1 MITSRKSRKTGN
13 TVLMFDFQPEKT
25 VYQAVIEL
33 TIDGKSKIIPFRC
46 TGRDCQRF
54 MKDIELESAS
64 SPVTI
69 SYILT
74 TTLTGKTERF
84 KDSETNLKIISE
96 TESSVTLIPE
106 RERGSKTLLIRSK
119 KFPFRK
125 TSKMSPEDED
135 RLVKEYEQIILS
147 NPELMQAIEFIAQGS
162 SDNEE
167 VAGNS
172 DDLDVLNLARQIDD
186 NASDEEI
193 SKKLFNLVFN
203 EKSEEEKISECLEK
217 IEELASE
224 CISDSANIEKH
235 FEKFKKYIFNNTNLL
250 GKMSP
255 ENYSYVRKLIRTV
268 KSLMSACKKITSKK
282 SRSEALRKFCDKT
295 ELDDNVQ
302 SIQNITK
309 KMSEKSSKNFSNNS
323 VNTEKVSEK
332 SLNNSE
338 KSLNNLKNSE
348 KVEKVS
354 ENSET
359 NSDISENVLNNS
371 ETSLQNSEKSS
382 NSGKSLNNSVNSEE
396 VEKVSENLSN
406 NSETNFKTNSEINS
420 FNYVQGISTNLSE
433 NIAGFT

>member
-46 TGRDCQRF
+46 TGRDGQRF
-54 MKDIELESAS
+54 MKDIELERPAS
-64 SPVTI
+64 SVTL

-74 TTLTGKTERF
+74 TTLTGKTERY

-96 TESSVTLIPE
+96 TDDSITLIPE
-106 RERGSKTLLIRSK
+106 REKGVKVQYFKHLKNTIRK
-119 KFPFRK
+119 P
-125 TSKMSPEDED
+125 KMSPEEEEK
-135 RLVKEYEQIILS
+135 LVKEYEQIILS
-147 NPELMQAIEFIAQGS
+147 NPELMKAIEFIAQGS

-217 IEELASE
+217 IEELGSE

-282 SRSEALRKFCDKT
+282 SRSEALHKFCDKT

-309 KMSEKSSKNFSNNS
+309 KISEKSSKNFSNNS

-332 SLNNSE
+332 SLNDSE
-338 KSLNNLKNSE
+338 KSLNNLQNSGE
-348 KVEKVS
+348 VEKVS

-359 NSDISENVLNNS
+359 NSNNS
-371 ETSLQNSEKSS
+371 E
-382 NSGKSLNNSVNSEE
+382 KSLNNSVNSE
-396 VEKVSENLSN
+396 
-406 NSETNFKTNSEINS
+406 TNFKTKSEINS

>member
-1 MITSRKSRKTGN
+1 MITSRRSRKTGN

-46 TGRDCQRF
+46 TGRDGQRF
-54 MKDIELESAS
+54 MKDIELECAS
-64 SPVTI
+64 SPVTL
-69 SYILT
+69 SYIVT
-74 TTLTGKTERF
+74 TTLTGKTEKF
-84 KDSETNLKIISE
+84 KDSETNLKVISE
-96 TESSVTLIPE
+96 TDDSVTLIPE
-106 RERGSKTLLIRSK
+106 REKGVKAQYFKRLKNT
-119 KFPFRK
+119 PRK
-125 TSKMSPEDED
+125 TSKMTPEEEEK
-135 RLVKEYEQIILS
+135 LVKEYEQIILN
-147 NPELMQAIEFIAQGS
+147 NPELMQAIEFISQGS

-167 VAGNS
+167 VPENS
-172 DDLDVLNLARQIDD
+172 EDLDVLNLARQIDD

-193 SKKLFNLVFN
+193 SKKLYDLVFN
-203 EKSEEEKISECLEK
+203 EKSEEEKVSECLEK
-217 IEELASE
+217 IEELGSE

-309 KMSEKSSKNFSNNS
+309 K
-323 VNTEKVSEK
+323 
-332 SLNNSE
+332 
-338 KSLNNLKNSE
+338 
-348 KVEKVS
+348 
-354 ENSET
+354 
-359 NSDISENVLNNS
+359 ISE
-371 ETSLQNSEKSS
+371 
-382 NSGKSLNNSVNSEE
+382 KSLNNSVNSDN
-396 VEKVSENLSN
+396 SENILNNSEINSN
-406 NSETNFKTNSEINS
+406 NSETCLKNSETCLKNSENILNNSENILNNSEKSLENSEKSLENSETNS

-433 NIAGFT
+433 NITGFT

>member
-33 TIDGKSKIIPFRC
+33 TIDGKSQIIPFRC
-46 TGRDCQRF
+46 TGRDGQRF

-64 SPVTI
+64 SPVTL

-74 TTLTGKTERF
+74 TTLTGKTEKF
-84 KDSETNLKIISE
+84 KDSETNLRVISE
-96 TESSVTLIPE
+96 TDDSVTLFPE
-106 RERGSKTLLIRSK
+106 REKGSKPLLRRSK

-125 TSKMSPEDED
+125 TSKMTPEDEEK
-135 RLVKEYEQIILS
+135 LVKEYEQIILN

-193 SKKLFNLVFN
+193 SKKLYNLVFN
-203 EKSEEEKISECLEK
+203 EKSEEDKITECLEK
-217 IEELASE
+217 IEELGSE

-309 KMSEKSSKNFSNNS
+309 K
-323 VNTEKVSEK
+323 
-332 SLNNSE
+332 
-338 KSLNNLKNSE
+338 
-348 KVEKVS
+348 
-354 ENSET
+354 
-359 NSDISENVLNNS
+359 ISA
-371 ETSLQNSEKSS
+371 
-382 NSGKSLNNSVNSEE
+382 NSEE
-396 VEKVSENLSN
+396 CSNTSGKVEKVSENLSN
-406 NSETNFKTNSEINS
+406 NSETNSNNLENILNNSETNSKNSVNSEIN
-420 FNYVQGISTNLSE
+420 FKKNYGNSEKVPENDVNYAYDISTNLSE
-433 NIAGFT
+433 NITGFT

>member
-13 TVLMFDFQPEKT
+13 TVLMFDFLPEKT

-33 TIDGKSKIIPFRC
+33 IIDGKSKIIPFRC
-46 TGRDCQRF
+46 TGRDGQRF

-74 TTLTGKTERF
+74 TTLTGKTEKF

-96 TESSVTLIPE
+96 TDDSVTLFPK
-106 RERGSKTLLIRSK
+106 REKGVKVQYFKHLKNT
-119 KFPFRK
+119 PRK
-125 TSKMSPEDED
+125 TSKMTPEEEEK
-135 RLVKEYEQIILS
+135 LVKEYEQIILN

-162 SDNEE
+162 SENEE
-167 VAGNS
+167 VDNNS
-172 DDLDVLNLARQIDD
+172 EDLDVLNLARQIDD

-203 EKSEEEKISECLEK
+203 EKSEEEKIAECLEK
-217 IEELASE
+217 IEELGSE

-255 ENYSYVRKLIRTV
+255 EDYSYVRKLIRTV

-295 ELDDNVQ
+295 ELDDNTQ

-309 KMSEKSSKNFSNNS
+309 KI
-323 VNTEKVSEK
+323 SEK

-338 KSLNNLKNSE
+338 TSLKNSE

-354 ENSET
+354 EN
-359 NSDISENVLNNS
+359 ISNNS
-371 ETSLQNSEKSS
+371 ETSLKNSEK
-382 NSGKSLNNSVNSEE
+382 
-396 VEKVSENLSN
+396 VEKDSE
-406 NSETNFKTNSEINS
+406 K
-420 FNYVQGISTNLSE
+420 
-433 NIAGFT
+433 

>member
-46 TGRDCQRF
+46 TGRDGQRF
-54 MKDIELESAS
+54 MKDIELERPAS
-64 SPVTI
+64 SVTL

-74 TTLTGKTERF
+74 TTLTGKTEKF
-84 KDSETNLKIISE
+84 KDSETNLKVISE
-96 TESSVTLIPE
+96 TDNSVTLIPE
-106 RERGSKTLLIRSK
+106 RERGSKTLLRRSK

-125 TSKMSPEDED
+125 TSKMSPEDEEK
-135 RLVKEYEQIILS
+135 LVKEYEQIILS

-162 SDNEE
+162 SDSEE

-193 SKKLFNLVFN
+193 SKKLYNLVFN

-282 SRSEALRKFCDKT
+282 SRSEALHKFCDKT

-302 SIQNITK
+302 SIQGITK
-309 KMSEKSSKNFSNNS
+309 KISEKSSNFETSLKNSEKCLNNS
-323 VNTEKVSEK
+323 IKSETNSENSEKNLQNSEK

-338 KSLNNLKNSE
+338 L
-348 KVEKVS
+348 
-354 ENSET
+354 
-359 NSDISENVLNNS
+359 
-371 ETSLQNSEKSS
+371 
-382 NSGKSLNNSVNSEE
+382 
-396 VEKVSENLSN
+396 
-406 NSETNFKTNSEINS
+406 NFKTNSEINS

-433 NIAGFT
+433 NITGFT

>member
-13 TVLMFDFQPEKT
+13 TVLMFDFLPEKT

-46 TGRDCQRF
+46 TGRDGQRF
-54 MKDIELESAS
+54 MKDIELERPAS
-64 SPVTI
+64 SVTI
-69 SYILT
+69 SYIVT
-74 TTLTGKTERF
+74 TTLTGKTEKF
-84 KDSETNLKIISE
+84 KDSETNLKVISE
-96 TESSVTLIPE
+96 TDDSVTLIPE
-106 RERGSKTLLIRSK
+106 REKGVKVQYFKRLKNT
-119 KFPFRK
+119 PRK
-125 TSKMSPEDED
+125 PKMSSEEEEK
-135 RLVKEYEQIILS
+135 LVKEYEQIILS

-167 VAGNS
+167 VPEDS
-172 DDLDVLNLARQIDD
+172 EDLDVLNLARQIDD

-217 IEELASE
+217 IEELGSE

-255 ENYSYVRKLIRTV
+255 ENYAYVRKLIRTV

-282 SRSEALRKFCDKT
+282 SRSEALHKFCDKT

-309 KMSEKSSKNFSNNS
+309 KISEKSSNNS
-323 VNTEKVSEK
+323 VNSENI
-332 SLNNSE
+332 SNNSE
-338 KSLNNLKNSE
+338 TNSNNSE

-354 ENSET
+354 EN
-359 NSDISENVLNNS
+359 ISNNS
-371 ETSLQNSEKSS
+371 EKNLQNSEKS
-382 NSGKSLNNSVNSEE
+382 LNNSE
-396 VEKVSENLSN
+396 L
-406 NSETNFKTNSEINS
+406 NFKTNSELNS
-420 FNYVQGISTNLSE
+420 FNYVQDISTNLSE
-433 NIAGFT
+433 NITGFT

>member
-46 TGRDCQRF
+46 TGRDGQRF

-64 SPVTI
+64 SPVTL

-74 TTLTGKTERF
+74 TTLTGKTEKF
-84 KDSETNLKIISE
+84 KDSETNLKVISE
-96 TESSVTLIPE
+96 TDDSITLFPK

-125 TSKMSPEDED
+125 TSKMSSEEEEK
-135 RLVKEYEQIILS
+135 LVKEYEQIILS

-217 IEELASE
+217 IEELGSE

-282 SRSEALRKFCDKT
+282 SRSEALHKFCDKT

-302 SIQNITK
+302 SIQGITK
-309 KMSEKSSKNFSNNS
+309 KIS
-323 VNTEKVSEK
+323 VK
-332 SLNNSE
+332 
-338 KSLNNLKNSE
+338 
-348 KVEKVS
+348 
-354 ENSET
+354 
-359 NSDISENVLNNS
+359 
-371 ETSLQNSEKSS
+371 SEKSS
-382 NSGKSLNNSVNSEE
+382 NSEK

-406 NSETNFKTNSEINS
+406 NSETNSNDSENISNNSVNSEKGLNNSEKVGKVSENSEIDS
-420 FNYVQGISTNLSE
+420 FNYAQGISANLSE
-433 NIAGFT
+433 NITGFT

>member
-1 MITSRKSRKTGN
+1 MITSRRSRKTGN

-46 TGRDCQRF
+46 TGRDGQRF
-54 MKDIELESAS
+54 MKDIELECAS
-64 SPVTI
+64 SPVTL
-69 SYILT
+69 SYIVT
-74 TTLTGKTERF
+74 TTLTGKTEKF
-84 KDSETNLKIISE
+84 KDSETNLKVISE
-96 TESSVTLIPE
+96 TDDSVTLIPE
-106 RERGSKTLLIRSK
+106 REKGVKAQYFKRLKNT
-119 KFPFRK
+119 PRK
-125 TSKMSPEDED
+125 TSKMSPEEEEK
-135 RLVKEYEQIILS
+135 LVKEYEQIILN

-167 VAGNS
+167 VPEDS
-172 DDLDVLNLARQIDD
+172 EDLDVLNLARQIDD

-193 SKKLFNLVFN
+193 SKKLYDLVFN
-203 EKSEEEKISECLEK
+203 EKSEEEKVSECLEK
-217 IEELASE
+217 IEELGSE

-309 KMSEKSSKNFSNNS
+309 K
-323 VNTEKVSEK
+323 
-332 SLNNSE
+332 
-338 KSLNNLKNSE
+338 
-348 KVEKVS
+348 
-354 ENSET
+354 
-359 NSDISENVLNNS
+359 ISE
-371 ETSLQNSEKSS
+371 
-382 NSGKSLNNSVNSEE
+382 KSLNNSVNSDN
-396 VEKVSENLSN
+396 SEINSNNSEINSNNSEINSN
-406 NSETNFKTNSEINS
+406 NSETCLKNSENILNNSENILNNSENILNNSETNS

-433 NIAGFT
+433 NITGFT

>member
-46 TGRDCQRF
+46 TGRDGQRF
-54 MKDIELESAS
+54 MKDIELECAS
-64 SPVTI
+64 SPVTL

-74 TTLTGKTERF
+74 TTLTGKTTKV
-84 KDSETNLKIISE
+84 KDSETNLKVISE
-96 TESSVTLIPE
+96 TDNSVTLIPE
-106 RERGSKTLLIRSK
+106 REKGSKPLLRRSK
-119 KFPFRK
+119 KFPFKK
-125 TSKMSPEDED
+125 TSKMSSEEEEK
-135 RLVKEYEQIILS
+135 LVKEYEQIILN

-167 VAGNS
+167 VPEDS
-172 DDLDVLNLARQIDD
+172 EDLDVLNLARQIDD

-193 SKKLFNLVFN
+193 SKKLYNLVFN
-203 EKSEEEKISECLEK
+203 EKSEEEKIAECLEK
-217 IEELASE
+217 IEELGSE

-268 KSLMSACKKITSKK
+268 KSLMSACKKITNKK

-295 ELDDNVQ
+295 ELDDNTQ
-302 SIQNITK
+302 SIQNIAK
-309 KMSEKSSKNFSNNS
+309 KNSEKSLNNSVNSDNSETSLKNSGKVEKVSEKSSNNSETNSNN
-323 VNTEKVSEK
+323 SEK

-338 KSLNNLKNSE
+338 
-348 KVEKVS
+348 
-354 ENSET
+354 T
-359 NSDISENVLNNS
+359 
-371 ETSLQNSEKSS
+371 
-382 NSGKSLNNSVNSEE
+382 
-396 VEKVSENLSN
+396 
-406 NSETNFKTNSEINS
+406 NS
-420 FNYVQGISTNLSE
+420 FNYIQGISTNLSE
-433 NIAGFT
+433 NITGFT

>member
-46 TGRDCQRF
+46 TGRDGQRF
-54 MKDIELESAS
+54 MKDIELERPAS
-64 SPVTI
+64 SVTL

-74 TTLTGKTERF
+74 TTLTGKTEKF

-96 TESSVTLIPE
+96 TDDSVTLIPE
-106 RERGSKTLLIRSK
+106 RERGSKTLLRRSK

-125 TSKMSPEDED
+125 TSKMSPEDEEK
-135 RLVKEYEQIILS
+135 LVKEYEQIILS

-167 VAGNS
+167 VDGNS

-203 EKSEEEKISECLEK
+203 EKSEEEKIAECLEK
-217 IEELASE
+217 IEELGSE

-282 SRSEALRKFCDKT
+282 SRSEALHKFCDKT

-309 KMSEKSSKNFSNNS
+309 KISEKSSKNFSNNS

-338 KSLNNLKNSE
+338 KSLNNLQNSGKVEKDSENSETNSNNSE
-348 KVEKVS
+348 KSLKNSEKVS
-354 ENSET
+354 ENSEI
-359 NSDISENVLNNS
+359 D
-371 ETSLQNSEKSS
+371 
-382 NSGKSLNNSVNSEE
+382 
-396 VEKVSENLSN
+396 
-406 NSETNFKTNSEINS
+406 S

>member
-46 TGRDCQRF
+46 TGCDGQRF

-69 SYILT
+69 SYIVT
-74 TTLTGKTERF
+74 TTLTGKTEKY
-84 KDSETNLKIISE
+84 KDSETNLKVISE
-96 TESSVTLIPE
+96 TDDSITLNPE
-106 RERGSKTLLIRSK
+106 REKGVKVQYFKRLKNT
-119 KFPFRK
+119 PRK
-125 TSKMSPEDED
+125 TSKMSPEEEEK
-135 RLVKEYEQIILS
+135 LVKEYEQIILNS
-147 NPELMQAIEFIAQGS
+147 PELMQAIEFIAQGS

-167 VAGNS
+167 VTGDS
-172 DDLDVLNLARQIDD
+172 DTLDPLNLARQIDD

-193 SKKLFNLVFN
+193 TKKLFNLVFN
-203 EKSEEEKISECLEK
+203 EKSEEEKIAECLEK

-250 GKMSP
+250 GKMSS
-255 ENYSYVRKLIRTV
+255 ENYDYVRKLIRTV

-282 SRSEALRKFCDKT
+282 SRSEGLHKYCDKT
-295 ELDDNVQ
+295 ELDDDVQ
-302 SIQNITK
+302 SLQNITK
-309 KMSEKSSKNFSNNS
+309 KISEKTENSEKNLQN
-323 VNTEKVSEK
+323 SEK
-332 SLNNSE
+332 SLNNSVNSE
-338 KSLNNLKNSE
+338 TSLQNSERSLNNSEKHLNNSE

-354 ENSET
+354 ENF
-359 NSDISENVLNNS
+359 
-371 ETSLQNSEKSS
+371 
-382 NSGKSLNNSVNSEE
+382 
-396 VEKVSENLSN
+396 SN
-406 NSETNFKTNSEINS
+406 NSEKHSNNSEIDS

-433 NIAGFT
+433 NITGFT

>member
-46 TGRDCQRF
+46 TGRDGQRF
-54 MKDIELESAS
+54 MKDIELERPAS
-64 SPVTI
+64 SVTL

-96 TESSVTLIPE
+96 TDDSVTLIPE
-106 RERGSKTLLIRSK
+106 REKGSKTLLRRSK

-125 TSKMSPEDED
+125 TSKMSPEEED

-167 VAGNS
+167 VDGNS

-203 EKSEEEKISECLEK
+203 EKSEEEKIAECLEK
-217 IEELASE
+217 IEELGSE

-282 SRSEALRKFCDKT
+282 SRSEALHKLCDKT

-302 SIQNITK
+302 NITK
-309 KMSEKSSKNFSNNS
+309 KISEKSSKNFSNNS

-338 KSLNNLKNSE
+338 KSLNNLQNSE
-348 KVEKVS
+348 KS
-354 ENSET
+354 LNNSET
-359 NSDISENVLNNS
+359 NSNISE
-371 ETSLQNSEKSS
+371 KC
-382 NSGKSLNNSVNSEE
+382 LNNSV
-396 VEKVSENLSN
+396 

-433 NIAGFT
+433 NITGFT

>member
-1 MITSRKSRKTGN
+1 MITSRRSRKTGN
-13 TVLMFDFQPEKT
+13 TVLMFDFQPDKT

-46 TGRDCQRF
+46 TGRDGQRF

-64 SPVTI
+64 GPVTL

-74 TTLTGKTERF
+74 TTLTGKTEKF
-84 KDSETNLKIISE
+84 KDSETNLKVISE
-96 TESSVTLIPE
+96 TDDSVTLIPE
-106 RERGSKTLLIRSK
+106 REKGSKPLLRRSK

-125 TSKMSPEDED
+125 TSKMSPEEEEK
-135 RLVKEYEQIILS
+135 LVKEYEQIILN

-167 VAGNS
+167 VPENS
-172 DDLDVLNLARQIDD
+172 EDLDVLNLARQIDD

-193 SKKLFNLVFN
+193 SKKLYNLVFN

-282 SRSEALRKFCDKT
+282 SRSEALHKFCDKT

-309 KMSEKSSKNFSNNS
+309 KISEKSSNNS
-323 VNTEKVSEK
+323 ENLS
-332 SLNNSE
+332 NNSE
-338 KSLNNLKNSE
+338 KSLNNLQNSG

-354 ENSET
+354 EFSET
-359 NSDISENVLNNS
+359 NSDNSDNS
-371 ETSLQNSEKSS
+371 EKNLQNSE
-382 NSGKSLNNSVNSEE
+382 EI
-396 VEKVSENLSN
+396 EKVPENDV
-406 NSETNFKTNSEINS
+406 
-420 FNYVQGISTNLSE
+420 NYVYDISTNLSE
-433 NIAGFT
+433 NITGFT

>member
-1 MITSRKSRKTGN
+1 MITSRRSRKTGN

-46 TGRDCQRF
+46 TGRDGQRF

-64 SPVTI
+64 SPVTL

-74 TTLTGKTERF
+74 TTLTGKTEKF

-96 TESSVTLIPE
+96 TDDSVTLIPE
-106 RERGSKTLLIRSK
+106 RERGSKPLLMRSK
-119 KFPFRK
+119 RFPLSRK
-125 TSKMSPEDED
+125 TSKMSSEEEEK
-135 RLVKEYEQIILS
+135 LVKEYEQIILN

-167 VAGNS
+167 VPENS
-172 DDLDVLNLARQIDD
+172 EDLDVLNLARQIDD

-193 SKKLFNLVFN
+193 SKKLYNLVFN
-203 EKSEEEKISECLEK
+203 EKSEEEKIAECLEK
-217 IEELASE
+217 IEELGSE

-282 SRSEALRKFCDKT
+282 SRSEALHKFCDKT

-309 KMSEKSSKNFSNNS
+309 KI
-323 VNTEKVSEK
+323 SEK

-338 KSLNNLKNSE
+338 TSLKNSE

-354 ENSET
+354 ENLSNNSEISS
-359 NSDISENVLNNS
+359 NNSENILNNS
-371 ETSLQNSEKSS
+371 ET
-382 NSGKSLNNSVNSEE
+382 
-396 VEKVSENLSN
+396 
-406 NSETNFKTNSEINS
+406 NS

-433 NIAGFT
+433 NITGFT

>member
-33 TIDGKSKIIPFRC
+33 TIDGKSQIIPFRC
-46 TGRDCQRF
+46 TGRDGQRF
-54 MKDIELESAS
+54 MKDIELERPAS
-64 SPVTI
+64 SVTI
-69 SYILT
+69 SHILT
-74 TTLTGKTERF
+74 TTLTGKTEKF

-96 TESSVTLIPE
+96 TDDSITLIPE
-106 RERGSKTLLIRSK
+106 RERGSKTLLRRSK

-125 TSKMSPEDED
+125 TSKMSPEDEEK
-135 RLVKEYEQIILS
+135 LVKEYEQIILS

-167 VAGNS
+167 VDSNS

-193 SKKLFNLVFN
+193 SKKLFNLAFN
-203 EKSEEEKISECLEK
+203 EKSEEEKIAECLEK
-217 IEELASE
+217 IEELGSE

-282 SRSEALRKFCDKT
+282 SRSEALHKLCDKT

-309 KMSEKSSKNFSNNS
+309 KISEKSSKNFSNNS
-323 VNTEKVSEK
+323 VNIEKVSEK
-332 SLNNSE
+332 SL
-338 KSLNNLKNSE
+338 KNSE
-348 KVEKVS
+348 TSLQNSGEVEKVS

-359 NSDISENVLNNS
+359 NSNNS
-371 ETSLQNSEKSS
+371 E
-382 NSGKSLNNSVNSEE
+382 KSLNNSVNA
-396 VEKVSENLSN
+396 
-406 NSETNFKTNSEINS
+406 ETNFKTNSEINS

-433 NIAGFT
+433 NITGFT

>member
-33 TIDGKSKIIPFRC
+33 TIDGKSQIIPFRC
-46 TGRDCQRF
+46 TGRDGQRF
-54 MKDIELESAS
+54 MKDIELERPTS
-64 SPVTI
+64 SVTI

-74 TTLTGKTERF
+74 TTLTGKTEKY

-96 TESSVTLIPE
+96 TDNSVTLIPE
-106 RERGSKTLLIRSK
+106 RERGSKTLLRRSK

-125 TSKMSPEDED
+125 TSKMSPEEED

-217 IEELASE
+217 IEELGSE

-282 SRSEALRKFCDKT
+282 SRSEALHKFCDKT

-309 KMSEKSSKNFSNNS
+309 KISEKSSKNFSNNS
-323 VNTEKVSEK
+323 VNTD
-332 SLNNSE
+332 NSE
-338 KSLNNLKNSE
+338 TSLQNSGE
-348 KVEKVS
+348 VEKVS

-359 NSDISENVLNNS
+359 NSN
-371 ETSLQNSEKSS
+371 NSEKSL
-382 NSGKSLNNSVNSEE
+382 KNSVNT
-396 VEKVSENLSN
+396 
-406 NSETNFKTNSEINS
+406 ETNFKINSEINS

>member
-46 TGRDCQRF
+46 TGRDGQRF
-54 MKDIELESAS
+54 MKDIELERPAS
-64 SPVTI
+64 SVTI

-74 TTLTGKTERF
+74 TTLTGKTEKF
-84 KDSETNLKIISE
+84 KDSETNLKVISE
-96 TESSVTLIPE
+96 ADDSITIFPK
-106 RERGSKTLLIRSK
+106 REKGVKVQYFKRLKNT
-119 KFPFRK
+119 PRK
-125 TSKMSPEDED
+125 TSKMSPEEEEK
-135 RLVKEYEQIILS
+135 LVKEYEQIILN

-217 IEELASE
+217 IEELGSE

-282 SRSEALRKFCDKT
+282 SRSEALHKFCDKT

-309 KMSEKSSKNFSNNS
+309 KISEKSSNSSERSLQNSENSSNDSENFSN
-323 VNTEKVSEK
+323 
-332 SLNNSE
+332 
-338 KSLNNLKNSE
+338 
-348 KVEKVS
+348 
-354 ENSET
+354 
-359 NSDISENVLNNS
+359 
-371 ETSLQNSEKSS
+371 NSEKSS
-382 NSGKSLNNSVNSEE
+382 NSSERSLQNSENIL
-396 VEKVSENLSN
+396 K
-406 NSETNFKTNSEINS
+406 NSEINP

-433 NIAGFT
+433 NITGFT

>member
-46 TGRDCQRF
+46 TGRDGQRF

-74 TTLTGKTERF
+74 TTLTGKTEKF

-96 TESSVTLIPE
+96 TDDSITLFPK
-106 RERGSKTLLIRSK
+106 REKGSKTLLIRSK

-125 TSKMSPEDED
+125 TSKMSSEDED

-203 EKSEEEKISECLEK
+203 EKSEEEKIAECLEK
-217 IEELASE
+217 IEELGSE

-282 SRSEALRKFCDKT
+282 SRSEALHKFCDKT

-309 KMSEKSSKNFSNNS
+309 KISEKSSKNFSNNS

-338 KSLNNLKNSE
+338 KSLNNLQNSG

-359 NSDISENVLNNS
+359 NSD
-371 ETSLQNSEKSS
+371 
-382 NSGKSLNNSVNSEE
+382 NSVNSE
-396 VEKVSENLSN
+396 KVSD
-406 NSETNFKTNSEINS
+406 NSEINS

>member
-46 TGRDCQRF
+46 TGRDGQRF

-64 SPVTI
+64 SPVTL
-69 SYILT
+69 SYIVT
-74 TTLTGKTERF
+74 TTLTGKTEKF
-84 KDSETNLKIISE
+84 KDSETNLKVISE
-96 TESSVTLIPE
+96 TDDSVTLIPE
-106 RERGSKTLLIRSK
+106 REKGVKVQYFKRLKNT
-119 KFPFRK
+119 PRK
-125 TSKMSPEDED
+125 TKMSPEEED

-167 VAGNS
+167 VPENS
-172 DDLDVLNLARQIDD
+172 EDLDVLNLARQIDD

-217 IEELASE
+217 IEELGSE

-302 SIQNITK
+302 SIQNIRK
-309 KMSEKSSKNFSNNS
+309 KIS
-323 VNTEKVSEK
+323 VNSG
-332 SLNNSE
+332 
-338 KSLNNLKNSE
+338 

-354 ENSET
+354 KNLS
-359 NSDISENVLNNS
+359 NNS
-371 ETSLQNSEKSS
+371 EISS
-382 NSGKSLNNSVNSEE
+382 NNSVNSETH
-396 VEKVSENLSN
+396 SN
-406 NSETNFKTNSEINS
+406 NSERSLQNSENISENSEINP

-433 NIAGFT
+433 NITGFT

>member
-46 TGRDCQRF
+46 TGRDGQRF
-54 MKDIELESAS
+54 MKEIELESAS

-69 SYILT
+69 SYIVT
-74 TTLTGKTERF
+74 TTLTGKTEKF
-84 KDSETNLKIISE
+84 KDSETNLKVISE
-96 TESSVTLIPE
+96 TESSITLFPE
-106 RERGSKTLLIRSK
+106 REKGVKVQYFKRLKNT
-119 KFPFRK
+119 PRK
-125 TSKMSPEDED
+125 PKMSPEEEEK
-135 RLVKEYEQIILS
+135 LVKEYEQIILS

-167 VAGNS
+167 VSDNS

-282 SRSEALRKFCDKT
+282 SRSEALHKFCDKT

-302 SIQNITK
+302 SIQGITK
-309 KMSEKSSKNFSNNS
+309 KISEKSSKNSEN
-323 VNTEKVSEK
+323 SEK

-338 KSLNNLKNSE
+338 K
-348 KVEKVS
+348 V
-354 ENSET
+354 
-359 NSDISENVLNNS
+359 
-371 ETSLQNSEKSS
+371 
-382 NSGKSLNNSVNSEE
+382 EE
-396 VEKVSENLSN
+396 VEKVSEFSETNTNISEKSLNNSV
-406 NSETNFKTNSEINS
+406 NSETNFKTNSEKSLKNSETNS
-420 FNYVQGISTNLSE
+420 FNYVQDISTNLSE
-433 NIAGFT
+433 NITGFT

>member
-46 TGRDCQRF
+46 TGRDGQRF
-54 MKDIELESAS
+54 MKDIELERPAS
-64 SPVTI
+64 SVTL

-74 TTLTGKTERF
+74 TTLTGKTEKF
-84 KDSETNLKIISE
+84 KDSETNLKIISQ
-96 TESSVTLIPE
+96 TDDSITLIPE
-106 RERGSKTLLIRSK
+106 REKGVKVQYFKHLKNTS
-119 KFPFRK
+119 RK
-125 TSKMSPEDED
+125 TSKMSLEEEEK
-135 RLVKEYEQIILS
+135 LVKEYEQIILS
-147 NPELMQAIEFIAQGS
+147 NPELMKAIEFIAQGS

-167 VAGNS
+167 VPEDS
-172 DDLDVLNLARQIDD
+172 EDLDVLNLARQIDD

-282 SRSEALRKFCDKT
+282 SRSEALHKFCDKT

-309 KMSEKSSKNFSNNS
+309 KISEKSSKNFSNNS

-338 KSLNNLKNSE
+338 KSLNNLQNSE

-354 ENSET
+354 ENLSNNSET
-359 NSDISENVLNNS
+359 NSNNS
-371 ETSLQNSEKSS
+371 E
-382 NSGKSLNNSVNSEE
+382 KSLNNSV
-396 VEKVSENLSN
+396 

-433 NIAGFT
+433 NITGFT

>member
-46 TGRDCQRF
+46 TGRDGQRF
-54 MKDIELESAS
+54 MKEIELESAS
-64 SPVTI
+64 SPVTL

-74 TTLTGKTERF
+74 TTLTGKTEKF
-84 KDSETNLKIISE
+84 KDSETNLKVISE
-96 TESSVTLIPE
+96 TESSVTLFPK
-106 RERGSKTLLIRSK
+106 REKGVKVQYFKRLKNT
-119 KFPFRK
+119 PRK
-125 TSKMSPEDED
+125 TSKMSPEEEEK
-135 RLVKEYEQIILS
+135 LVKEYEQIILS

-255 ENYSYVRKLIRTV
+255 ENYAYVRKLIRTV

-282 SRSEALRKFCDKT
+282 LRSEALHKFCDKT

-309 KMSEKSSKNFSNNS
+309 KISEKSSKNSENFSNNS
-323 VNTEKVSEK
+323 VNSETNSNNSEK

-338 KSLNNLKNSE
+338 NSERNLQNSE

-354 ENSET
+354 EFSET
-359 NSDISENVLNNS
+359 NSN
-371 ETSLQNSEKSS
+371 NSEKSL
-382 NSGKSLNNSVNSEE
+382 K
-396 VEKVSENLSN
+396 
-406 NSETNFKTNSEINS
+406 NSEINS
-420 FNYVQGISTNLSE
+420 FNYVQDISTNLSE
-433 NIAGFT
+433 NITGFT

>member
-46 TGRDCQRF
+46 TGRDGQRF
-54 MKDIELESAS
+54 MKDIELESAT
-64 SPVTI
+64 SPVTL

-74 TTLTGKTERF
+74 TTLTGKTEKF
-84 KDSETNLKIISE
+84 KDSETNLKVISE
-96 TESSVTLIPE
+96 TDDSVTLIPE
-106 RERGSKTLLIRSK
+106 RERGSKPLRMRSK
-119 KFPFRK
+119 RFPLSRK
-125 TSKMSPEDED
+125 TSKMSPEDEEK
-135 RLVKEYEQIILS
+135 LVKEYEQIILN
-147 NPELMQAIEFIAQGS
+147 NPELMQAIGFLAQGS

-172 DDLDVLNLARQIDD
+172 EDLDVLNLARQIDD

-193 SKKLFNLVFN
+193 SKKLYNLVFN
-203 EKSEEEKISECLEK
+203 EKSEEENITECLEK
-217 IEELASE
+217 IEELGSE

-255 ENYSYVRKLIRTV
+255 EDYSYVRKLIRTV

-282 SRSEALRKFCDKT
+282 SRSEALRKFCAKT

-309 KMSEKSSKNFSNNS
+309 KISEKSSNFENS
-323 VNTEKVSEK
+323 EEIEKDSEK
-332 SLNNSE
+332 CLN
-338 KSLNNLKNSE
+338 
-348 KVEKVS
+348 
-354 ENSET
+354 NSET
-359 NSDISENVLNNS
+359 NSVNSENSDNS
-371 ETSLQNSEKSS
+371 EKNLQNSE
-382 NSGKSLNNSVNSEE
+382 EI
-396 VEKVSENLSN
+396 EKVPENDV
-406 NSETNFKTNSEINS
+406 
-420 FNYVQGISTNLSE
+420 NYVYDISTNLSE
-433 NIAGFT
+433 NISGFT

>member
-1 MITSRKSRKTGN
+1 MITSRRSRKTGN

-46 TGRDCQRF
+46 TGRDGQRF

-64 SPVTI
+64 SPVTL

-74 TTLTGKTERF
+74 TTLTGKTEKF

-96 TESSVTLIPE
+96 TDDSVTLIPE
-106 RERGSKTLLIRSK
+106 REKGVKAQYFKRLKNT
-119 KFPFRK
+119 PRK
-125 TSKMSPEDED
+125 TSKMTPEEEEK
-135 RLVKEYEQIILS
+135 LVKEYEQIILN

-167 VAGNS
+167 VPENS
-172 DDLDVLNLARQIDD
+172 EDLDVLNLARQIDD

-193 SKKLFNLVFN
+193 SKKLYNLVFN
-203 EKSEEEKISECLEK
+203 EKSEEEKVSECLEK
-217 IEELASE
+217 IEELGSE

-282 SRSEALRKFCDKT
+282 SRSEALRKFCG
-295 ELDDNVQ
+295 ELLL
-302 SIQNITK
+302 T
-309 KMSEKSSKNFSNNS
+309 
-323 VNTEKVSEK
+323 
-332 SLNNSE
+332 
-338 KSLNNLKNSE
+338 
-348 KVEKVS
+348 
-354 ENSET
+354 
-359 NSDISENVLNNS
+359 
-371 ETSLQNSEKSS
+371 
-382 NSGKSLNNSVNSEE
+382 
-396 VEKVSENLSN
+396 
-406 NSETNFKTNSEINS
+406 
-420 FNYVQGISTNLSE
+420 
-433 NIAGFT
+433 

>member
-46 TGRDCQRF
+46 TGRDGQRF
-54 MKDIELESAS
+54 MKDIELECAT

-69 SYILT
+69 SYIVT
-74 TTLTGKTERF
+74 TTLTGKTEKF

-96 TESSVTLIPE
+96 TDDSITLFPK
-106 RERGSKTLLIRSK
+106 REKGVKVQYFKRLKNT
-119 KFPFRK
+119 PRK
-125 TSKMSPEDED
+125 TSKMSPEEEEK
-135 RLVKEYEQIILS
+135 LVKEYEQIILN
-147 NPELMQAIEFIAQGS
+147 NPELMKAIEFIAQGS

-167 VAGNS
+167 VDSNS
-172 DDLDVLNLARQIDD
+172 EDLDVLNLARQIDD

-193 SKKLFNLVFN
+193 SKKLYNLVFN

-217 IEELASE
+217 IEELAAE

-268 KSLMSACKKITSKK
+268 KSLMSACKKITSKN

-309 KMSEKSSKNFSNNS
+309 KI
-323 VNTEKVSEK
+323 SEK

-338 KSLNNLKNSE
+338 
-348 KVEKVS
+348 
-354 ENSET
+354 T
-359 NSDISENVLNNS
+359 
-371 ETSLQNSEKSS
+371 SS
-382 NSGKSLNNSVNSEE
+382 NSGK

-406 NSETNFKTNSEINS
+406 NSETSLNNSENILNNSETNS

-433 NIAGFT
+433 NITGFT

>member
-1 MITSRKSRKTGN
+1 M
-13 TVLMFDFQPEKT
+13 L
-25 VYQAVIEL
+25 
-33 TIDGKSKIIPFRC
+33 FR
-46 TGRDCQRF
+46 
-54 MKDIELESAS
+54 S
-64 SPVTI
+64 
-69 SYILT
+69 ILT
-74 TTLTGKTERF
+74 TTLTGKTEKF

-96 TESSVTLIPE
+96 TDDSITLFPK
-106 RERGSKTLLIRSK
+106 REKGSKTLLIRSK

-147 NPELMQAIEFIAQGS
+147 NPELMKAIEFIAQGS

-302 SIQNITK
+302 SIQGFTK
-309 KMSEKSSKNFSNNS
+309 KNSENSEKSSNNS
-323 VNTEKVSEK
+323 VKVEKVSENF
-332 SLNNSE
+332 SNNSE
-338 KSLNNLKNSE
+338 KSLNN
-348 KVEKVS
+348 
-354 ENSET
+354 
-359 NSDISENVLNNS
+359 
-371 ETSLQNSEKSS
+371 
-382 NSGKSLNNSVNSEE
+382 SV
-396 VEKVSENLSN
+396 
-406 NSETNFKTNSEINS
+406 NSETNFKTNSERSLQNSEKSLKNSEINS
-420 FNYVQGISTNLSE
+420 FNYVQDISTNLSE
-433 NIAGFT
+433 NITGFT

>member
-46 TGRDCQRF
+46 TGRDGQRF
-54 MKDIELESAS
+54 MKDIELERPAS
-64 SPVTI
+64 SVTL
-69 SYILT
+69 SYIVT
-74 TTLTGKTERF
+74 TTLTGKTTKV
-84 KDSETNLKIISE
+84 KDTYTNLKIISE
-96 TESSVTLIPE
+96 TDDSVTLIPE
-106 RERGSKTLLIRSK
+106 REKGSKTLLRRSK

-125 TSKMSPEDED
+125 RSKMSPEEEEK
-135 RLVKEYEQIILS
+135 LVKEYEQIILS

-162 SDNEE
+162 SDSEE
-167 VAGNS
+167 VASNS
-172 DDLDVLNLARQIDD
+172 DDLDVLNLARRIDD

-203 EKSEEEKISECLEK
+203 EKSEEEKIAECLEK
-217 IEELASE
+217 IEELGSE

-255 ENYSYVRKLIRTV
+255 ENYAYVRKLIRTV

-282 SRSEALRKFCDKT
+282 SRSEALHKFCDKT

-302 SIQNITK
+302 SIQGITK
-309 KMSEKSSKNFSNNS
+309 KISEKSSKNSENFSNN
-323 VNTEKVSEK
+323 SEK

-338 KSLNNLKNSE
+338 TNSDNSNNSETNLQNSEKSLNNSE

-354 ENSET
+354 ENY
-359 NSDISENVLNNS
+359 V
-371 ETSLQNSEKSS
+371 
-382 NSGKSLNNSVNSEE
+382 
-396 VEKVSENLSN
+396 
-406 NSETNFKTNSEINS
+406 
-420 FNYVQGISTNLSE
+420 NYVYDISTNLSE
-433 NIAGFT
+433 NITGFT

>member
-46 TGRDCQRF
+46 TGRDGQRF
-54 MKDIELESAS
+54 MKDIELERPAS
-64 SPVTI
+64 SVTL
-69 SYILT
+69 SYIVT
-74 TTLTGKTERF
+74 TTLTGKTTKV
-84 KDSETNLKIISE
+84 KDTYTNLKIISE
-96 TESSVTLIPE
+96 TDDSVTLIPE
-106 RERGSKTLLIRSK
+106 REKGSKTLLRRSK

-125 TSKMSPEDED
+125 TSKMSPEEEEK
-135 RLVKEYEQIILS
+135 LVKEYEQIILS

-162 SDNEE
+162 SDSEE
-167 VAGNS
+167 VASNS
-172 DDLDVLNLARQIDD
+172 DDLDVLNLARRIDD

-203 EKSEEEKISECLEK
+203 EKSEEEKIAECLEK
-217 IEELASE
+217 IEELGSE

-282 SRSEALRKFCDKT
+282 SRSEALHKFCDKT

-302 SIQNITK
+302 SIQGITK
-309 KMSEKSSKNFSNNS
+309 KISEKSSKNSENFSNN
-323 VNTEKVSEK
+323 SEK

-338 KSLNNLKNSE
+338 TNSDNSNNSETNLQNSEKSLNNSE

-354 ENSET
+354 ENY
-359 NSDISENVLNNS
+359 V
-371 ETSLQNSEKSS
+371 
-382 NSGKSLNNSVNSEE
+382 
-396 VEKVSENLSN
+396 
-406 NSETNFKTNSEINS
+406 
-420 FNYVQGISTNLSE
+420 NYVYDISTNLSE
-433 NIAGFT
+433 NITGFT

>member
-33 TIDGKSKIIPFRC
+33 TIDDKSKIIPFRC
-46 TGRDCQRF
+46 TGRDGQRF
-54 MKDIELESAS
+54 MKDIELERPAS
-64 SPVTI
+64 SVTL

-96 TESSVTLIPE
+96 TDDSVTLIPE
-106 RERGSKTLLIRSK
+106 RERGSKTLLRRSK

-125 TSKMSPEDED
+125 TSKMSPEDEEK
-135 RLVKEYEQIILS
+135 LVKEYEQIILS

-282 SRSEALRKFCDKT
+282 SRSEALHKFCDKT

-309 KMSEKSSKNFSNNS
+309 KISEKSSKNFSNNS

-338 KSLNNLKNSE
+338 KSLNNLQNSG

-359 NSDISENVLNNS
+359 NSNNS
-371 ETSLQNSEKSS
+371 E
-382 NSGKSLNNSVNSEE
+382 KSLNNSI
-396 VEKVSENLSN
+396 
-406 NSETNFKTNSEINS
+406 NSETNFKTNTEIDS

>member
-13 TVLMFDFQPEKT
+13 TILMFDFQPEKT

-46 TGRDCQRF
+46 TGRDGQRF

-64 SPVTI
+64 SSVTI
-69 SYILT
+69 SYIVT

-96 TESSVTLIPE
+96 TDDSITLFPK
-106 RERGSKTLLIRSK
+106 REKGSKTLLRRSK

-125 TSKMSPEDED
+125 TSKMSPEDEEK
-135 RLVKEYEQIILS
+135 LVKEYEQIILN

-203 EKSEEEKISECLEK
+203 EKSEEEKIAECLEK

-282 SRSEALRKFCDKT
+282 SRSEALHKFCDKT

-309 KMSEKSSKNFSNNS
+309 KISEKSSKNFSNNS

-338 KSLNNLKNSE
+338 KSLNNLQNSGEVEKVSENSETNSNNSEKSLKNSE

-354 ENSET
+354 ENSEI
-359 NSDISENVLNNS
+359 D
-371 ETSLQNSEKSS
+371 
-382 NSGKSLNNSVNSEE
+382 
-396 VEKVSENLSN
+396 
-406 NSETNFKTNSEINS
+406 S
-420 FNYVQGISTNLSE
+420 FNYIQGISTNLSE
-433 NIAGFT
+433 NITGFT

>member
-33 TIDGKSKIIPFRC
+33 TIDGKSQIIPFRC
-46 TGRDCQRF
+46 TGRDGQRF

-64 SPVTI
+64 SPVTL

-74 TTLTGKTERF
+74 TTLTGKTEKF

-106 RERGSKTLLIRSK
+106 RERGSKPLLRRSK

-125 TSKMSPEDED
+125 TSKMTPEDEEK
-135 RLVKEYEQIILS
+135 LVKEYEQIILN

-167 VAGNS
+167 VPEDS
-172 DDLDVLNLARQIDD
+172 EDLDVLNLARQIDD

-193 SKKLFNLVFN
+193 SKKLYNLVFN
-203 EKSEEEKISECLEK
+203 EKSEEEKVSECLEK
-217 IEELASE
+217 IEELGSE

-255 ENYSYVRKLIRTV
+255 EDYSYVRKLIRTV

-282 SRSEALRKFCDKT
+282 SRSEALHKFCDKT

-309 KMSEKSSKNFSNNS
+309 K
-323 VNTEKVSEK
+323 
-332 SLNNSE
+332 
-338 KSLNNLKNSE
+338 
-348 KVEKVS
+348 
-354 ENSET
+354 
-359 NSDISENVLNNS
+359 ISA
-371 ETSLQNSEKSS
+371 
-382 NSGKSLNNSVNSEE
+382 NSEE
-396 VEKVSENLSN
+396 CSNTSGKVEKVSENLSN
-406 NSETNFKTNSEINS
+406 NSETHSKNSVNSEIN
-420 FNYVQGISTNLSE
+420 FKKNYGNSEKVPENDVNYAYDISTNLSE
-433 NIAGFT
+433 NITGFT

>member
-46 TGRDCQRF
+46 TGRDGQRF

-64 SPVTI
+64 SPVTL

-74 TTLTGKTERF
+74 TTLTGKTEKF

-96 TESSVTLIPE
+96 TDESVTLIPE
-106 RERGSKTLLIRSK
+106 REKGSKPLLRRSK

-125 TSKMSPEDED
+125 TSKMSPEEEEK
-135 RLVKEYEQIILS
+135 LVKEYEQIILN

-167 VAGNS
+167 VACNS
-172 DDLDVLNLARQIDD
+172 EDLDILNLARQIDD

-193 SKKLFNLVFN
+193 SKKLYNLVFN
-203 EKSEEEKISECLEK
+203 EKSEEEKISECLER

-282 SRSEALRKFCDKT
+282 SRSEALHKFCDKT

-309 KMSEKSSKNFSNNS
+309 KI
-323 VNTEKVSEK
+323 SEK
-332 SLNNSE
+332 SLNNAETNLQNSGKVEEVSE
-338 KSLNNLKNSE
+338 NNSNNSERSLNNSENSEINFKKNSGNSE
-348 KVEKVS
+348 KVP
-354 ENSET
+354 EN
-359 NSDISENVLNNS
+359 DV
-371 ETSLQNSEKSS
+371 
-382 NSGKSLNNSVNSEE
+382 
-396 VEKVSENLSN
+396 
-406 NSETNFKTNSEINS
+406 
-420 FNYVQGISTNLSE
+420 NYVYDISTNLSE
-433 NIAGFT
+433 NITGFT